1 MKILKLV
8 SAVAIALASQAAS
21 AGVIQVMVDDFN
33 GVGPITSASPTSVGL
48 ASGGTF
54 EFLTGAFFNG
64 TTTSGVAI
72 PNAGLTSSVNNG
84 GNGVLSVSA
93 DAGYTYTARLT
104 YAPGIV
110 LPTGATAQLTYNVV
124 RSDQAGG
131 SITPGGVVPV
141 GDSGPYLGS
150 YTGGNIVLNFAS
162 NATRAWDFSLDLLQ
176 LNINCANEANT
187 TGAISIA
194 DYTRL
199 YGQKTSCANVPVP
212 GSLAL
217 LGLGGI
223 AAGLV
228 SRRRASAKK

>member
-8 SAVAIALASQAAS
+8 SAVAVALASQAAS

-33 GVGPITSASPTSVGL
+33 GVGPITSNSPTSAGL
-48 ASGGTF
+48 AAGGTF
-54 EFLTGAFFNG
+54 EFLSANNGAA
-64 TTTSGVAI
+64 VAI
-72 PNAGLTSSVNNG
+72 PSAGLTSSVNDG
-84 GNGVLSVSA
+84 GSGRFSVNAA
-93 DAGYTYTARLT
+93 DGYTYTARLT
-104 YAPGIV
+104 YTPG
-110 LPTGATAQLTYNVV
+110 LTLAGDATATLQYNVV
-124 RSDQAGG
+124 TSDLGG
-131 SITPGGVVPV
+131 GTITPGGVVPA
-141 GDSGPYLGS
+141 GGAAFLPS

-162 NATRAWDFSLDLLQ
+162 NATKSWDFSLDMLQ
-176 LNINCANEANT
+176 INVTCANETST
-187 TGAISIA
+187 TSPISIA
-194 DYTRL
+194 DYNRL

>member
-8 SAVAIALASQAAS
+8 SAVAVALASQAAS

-33 GVGPITSASPTSVGL
+33 GVGPITSASPTSTGL
-48 ASGGTF
+48 AAGGSF
-54 EFLTGAFFNG
+54 SFLTAANDGGA
-64 TTTSGVAI
+64 VAI
-72 PNAGLTSSVNNG
+72 PSAGLTSSVNDG
-84 GNGVLSVSA
+84 GSGRFAVNAA
-93 DAGYTYTARLT
+93 DGYTYTARLT
-104 YAPGIV
+104 YTPG
-110 LPTGATAQLTYNVV
+110 LTLAAGATATLAYTVV
-124 RSDQAGG
+124 TSDLGGG
-131 SITPGGVVPV
+131 SITPGGIVPA
-141 GDSGPYLGS
+141 GGAAFLPS

-162 NATRAWDFSLDLLQ
+162 NATKSWDFSLDMLQ
-176 LNINCANEANT
+176 INVTCANENST
-187 TGAISIA
+187 TGPISIA
-194 DYTRL
+194 DYNRL